1 MGSGARCIS
10 VTELDIYQTARD
22 LIRRF
27 GKNAIVEAAM
37 QSDKMLDRG
46 DYPAV
51 ARWNQVM
58 RAIGELQASPGP
70 RRRG

>member
-1 MGSGARCIS
+1 MSPVARCLS
-10 VTELDIYQTARD
+10 VTDLDIYRTARD

-37 QSDKMLDRG
+37 QSDEMLSRG

-58 RAIGELQASPGP
+58 RAIGELQASPWP
-70 RRRG
+70 RDRN